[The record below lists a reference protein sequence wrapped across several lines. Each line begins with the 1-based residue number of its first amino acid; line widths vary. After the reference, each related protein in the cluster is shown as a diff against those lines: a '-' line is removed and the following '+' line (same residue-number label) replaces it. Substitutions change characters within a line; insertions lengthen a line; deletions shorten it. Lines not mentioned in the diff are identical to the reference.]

1 MKPCVIRLQTRCWHK
16 PGTMQLVGV
25 GESVS
30 GDFRLTSGDGD
41 FHAAVGWL
49 IDNGY
54 RFLRRDGGKR
64 SGDVVVETFG
74 LVSEFGEPVVHQPSL
89 DMDKI
94 KSVAAAYE
102 DEYIRSVQ

>member
-25 GESVS
+25 SESVS
-30 GDFRLTSGDGD
+30 GDFRLATGDGD
-41 FHAAVGWL
+41 FHAAVSWL

-74 LVSEFGEPVVHQPSL
+74 LVSEFGEPLDRRHL

-94 KSVAAAYE
+94 KSVSGAYE
-102 DEYIRSVQ
+102 DEYLGGA